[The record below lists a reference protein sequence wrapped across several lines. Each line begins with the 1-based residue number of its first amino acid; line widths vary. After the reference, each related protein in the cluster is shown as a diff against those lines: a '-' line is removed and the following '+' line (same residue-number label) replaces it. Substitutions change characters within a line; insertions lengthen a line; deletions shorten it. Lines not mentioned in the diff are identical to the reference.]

1 MYNILL
7 FLIFMEVIPQM
18 RQLAVL
24 VSYSK
29 MKLLPLDRIMN
40 LCKKALR
47 MSIHTHTHKDLIVQL
62 FLF

>member
-1 MYNILL
+1 MC
-7 FLIFMEVIPQM
+7 
-18 RQLAVL
+18 QLALL

-47 MSIHTHTHKDLIVQL
+47 MSIHTHTHTQGPNCTTFSFLICPL
-62 FLF
+62 GA

>member
-18 RQLAVL
+18 CQLALL

-47 MSIHTHTHKDLIVQL
+47 MSIHTHTHTHTRT
-62 FLF
+62 

>member
-29 MKLLPLDRIMN
+29 MKLLPLDRTMN

-47 MSIHTHTHKDLIVQL
+47 MSIHTHTHTHTHTRT
-62 FLF
+62 